1 MSNDKVFDTLKEKQ
15 KELLD
20 RISSIKKDFKKGRS
34 KDYDDHATDAEN
46 DLVLDEIYR
55 ESETE
60 LNHVNQAIGRL
71 EDGSYGTCSQ
81 CDRPINP
88 ERLEALPYTS
98 TCIECA
104 V

>member
-1 MSNDKVFDTLKEKQ
+1 MSNEKILETLKEKQ
-15 KELLD
+15 KELLK
-20 RISSIKKDFKKGRS
+20 RISSIKDDFKKGRS

-55 ESETE
+55 ESEVE
-60 LNHVNQAIGRL
+60 LNFVNQAIRRL
-71 EDGSYGTCSQ
+71 EEGSYGTCSKCAQ
-81 CDRPINP
+81 PINL